1 MKTYLILMLLLNV
14 SLFGASFDCA
24 KAKTDVEKMIC
35 ANPELSALD
44 ENLSNAF
51 KEAMRES
58 SDKGK
63 LKKEQFAWVKERNQC
78 KERAC
83 VQKTYASRI
92 VDLNASRN
100 QNQSQF
106 IGTWCS
112 NPCLYGSRSRPWDMP
127 CEFVVS
133 KNSITWSQWDSG
145 EEFIRK
151 YTIVEQ
157 KEGEETM
164 LIYGGNANSWYSHP
178 STPNTKHRLLWS
190 THYSNEYAQKK
201 GSIEFRE
208 ENWNERDK
216 KWIDGGSMYVTR
228 STGGCL

>member
-1 MKTYLILMLLLNV
+1 MHIFIYFFLLLNV
-14 SLFGASFDCA
+14 SLFGVSFNCA
-24 KAKTDVEKMIC
+24 KASNKVEKMIC
-35 ANPELSALD
+35 TNPVLSALD
-44 ENLSNAF
+44 ENLSKAF
-51 KEAMRES
+51 KEALKAKN
-58 SDKGK
+58 DKEQ
-63 LKKEQFAWVKERNQC
+63 LKKEQFLWMKERDKC
-78 KERAC
+78 KESIC
-83 VQKTYASRI
+83 VQKTYESRI
-92 VDLNASRN
+92 ADLNPLLN
-100 QNQSQF
+100 KKQSQF

-133 KNSITWSQWDSG
+133 KNLITWAQWDSG
-145 EEFIRK
+145 EKFVRK

-164 LIYGGNANSWYSHP
+164 LIYGGNATSWYAHQ
-178 STPNTKHRLLWS
+178 STPNTKYKLIWS
-190 THYSNEYAQKK
+190 AHYSNEYAQKE

-216 KWIDGGSMYVTR
+216 KWIEGGSMFVTR